1 MDTELKI
8 LEYLVQAGVGV
19 ESIAFIFLAY
29 QLNLVRKSLSDAV
42 ATFTEKLG
50 EQDKRITVLEVKNG

>member
-19 ESIAFIFLAY
+19 ESIAFLLLAY

-42 ATFTEKLG
+42 TTFTTKLG